1 MTGRSGIN
9 RSVTCPT
16 CRMLLT
22 SFAAYI
28 THLEEVH
35 HLSKNELHCPLCLKI
50 YKLRPLYKHHRA
62 CSSSKAVKVL
72 CRKCRALVDS
82 DKLSDHFKE
91 HTKKNEFFICPYR
104 HCMTAFGGNSLNL
117 TNYCVYT
124 TMNLYKAHRS
134 TVHSDAEYDE
144 GEIENADDL
153 DAMEEEEAELERQIQ
168 LEAFRARNDADDPD
182 DFHIDAEEVGDGE
195 QERDMEG
202 NGDAVEKELFKEKFI
217 SLWIRKYHVDLL
229 PQRIVNEVIET
240 LADLAVESSD
250 HLRSKMKNRFPDRR
264 MDVDEVFDQ
273 EDWLKAELTALKLK
287 STYARIRQA
296 NALTNVLTPEYV
308 TSFSNMQDTHSGD
321 IIRMRVKD
329 VLLRELHDCDWEPDV
344 NFGLPEEYDYVKN
357 LKRRVPELLSSFRDG
372 ERYKDVLGDVPV
384 DQQPPVLLQVYADGL
399 DRDLMGFTSGRNK
412 IHVTCIRN
420 IGLYDGLPRS
430 PSQYKLIQ
438 LLNENVKSS
447 NRYEEVML
455 PLVEDLNQLVQ
466 EGIFY
471 RGRKHAVRLV
481 HLQGD
486 GKERAAMFGMCD
498 TFSAVSHCDPW
509 SYLTRETRVNA
520 KKVEQFVKEAKS
532 YRTRATYEVD
542 VANLDGRERHVE
554 RLKKKKMKK
563 KPVKRLQKG
572 ADGAG
577 TSGSKAGNTRSGSA
591 HKLKS
596 KYSYSRGLKFNS
608 PWNDVTGFHVTD
620 NGALVPC
627 TSHDLYAGV
636 FRVDLARILVS
647 LCNDD
652 RFEWKVLQ
660 SQFRMRRLALKFEDR
675 ASWHDVICD
684 KPNFKK
690 LPGKHASVH
699 MIIRYFSTMFM
710 NRHPTDDL
718 FKSTAWQLYLLSKK
732 LSELVSSKVYSSR
745 TRNDL
750 KEHVAKYLRMK
761 LKFSEEHQDTV
772 WLKDCCTPKHLWM
785 IHYVN
790 AVQLSGPLCHL
801 ETNVAESKNGQL
813 RKHST
818 KACQTKNV
826 LQTIFKR
833 ELLKSAVDVW
843 TSKKRGDNQQPHHTI
858 DYTKMSKNKK
868 KAFTE
873 AGVLTDEVDI
883 LKSVSRYGYI
893 FRSEEGQVVA
903 EEEEKFSE
911 LLYVLSHK
919 ISKQLMLLVRP
930 VKVEFQ
936 KHLGLY
942 FVKEGKRAKL
952 LQFKHLVSSRPLFM
966 YEGIGPGG
974 SVVNYF
980 SLHESLPC

>member
-1 MTGRSGIN
+1 MTRHSGCN

-16 CRMLLT
+16 CRVLLP

-28 THLEEVH
+28 THLQEVH
-35 HLSKNELHCPLCLKI
+35 QVSENELYCPLCLKI
-50 YKLRPLYKHHRA
+50 FKSRPLYNHHRA

-72 CRKCRALVDS
+72 CRKCRALFDS
-82 DKLSDHFKE
+82 DKLTDHFME
-91 HTKKNEFFICPYR
+91 HAKKNESFICPYR
-104 HCMTAFGGNSLNL
+104 RCNTSFGGNSTNLN
-117 TNYCVYT
+117 NYYVYT
-124 TMNLYKAHRS
+124 TIRLYNAHRN
-134 TVHSDAEYDE
+134 TFHLDADYDDDAT
-144 GEIENADDL
+144 ENAEDL
-153 DAMEEEEAELERQIQ
+153 NAIEEEAVELERQIQ
-168 LEAFRARNDADDPD
+168 LEAFRAINDADDPD
-182 DFHIDAEEVGDGE
+182 DSEIEAEVVGDGD
-195 QERDMEG
+195 QEDYVEG
-202 NGDAVEKELFKEKFI
+202 NGDAVEKEAFKENFI
-217 SLWIRKYHVDLL
+217 ALWLRKYHVDLL
-229 PQRIVNEVIET
+229 PQRIVNELIVG
-240 LADLAVESSD
+240 LADLAIESSD
-250 HLRSKMKNRFPDRR
+250 HLRSEMKNIFPERHT
-264 MDVDEVFDQ
+264 DVDNIFEK
-273 EDWLKAELTALKLK
+273 EDWMRAELTALKLK
-287 STYARIRQA
+287 STNARLRQA
-296 NALTNVLTPEYV
+296 NALTNVLTPEYI
-308 TSFSNMQDTHSGD
+308 TSFPNIQGTHSDD
-321 IIRMRVKD
+321 IIRLRCKD
-329 VLLRELHDCDWEPDV
+329 VLLRELDDSNWEPDV

-357 LKRRVPELLSSFRDG
+357 LKRRDPDLLSSFRDG
-372 ERYKDVLGDVPV
+372 ERYKDVLADVPL
-384 DQQPPVLLQVYADGL
+384 DEQPPVLLQVYADGL

-455 PLVEDLNQLVQ
+455 PLVEDLKQLVE
-466 EGIFY
+466 EGIVY

-532 YRTRATYEVD
+532 YRTRATYAVD
-542 VANLDGRERHVE
+542 VANLDGREKHAE
-554 RLKKKKMKK
+554 RLKKNKMKK

-572 ADGAG
+572 ANGAG
-577 TSGSKAGNTRSGSA
+577 TSVSKGGNSRSGSA

-636 FRVDLARILVS
+636 FRVDLARIFVS

-652 RFEWKVLQ
+652 RFEWKELQ
-660 SQFRMRRLALKFEDR
+660 KQFRMRRLALKFEDR
-675 ASWHDVICD
+675 ASWYDVICD

-690 LPGKHASVH
+690 IPGKHATVH
-699 MIIRYFSTMFM
+699 MIIRYFSTLFM
-710 NRHPTDDL
+710 NRHPSDDL
-718 FKSTAWQLYLLSKK
+718 FKTTAWQLYLLTKK
-732 LSELVSSKVYSSR
+732 VSELVSSKVFSSL

-750 KEHVAKYLRMK
+750 KEQVAKYLKMK
-761 LKFSEEHQDTV
+761 LKFSEEHQDKV
-772 WLKDCCTPKHLWM
+772 WLNDCCTPKHLWM

-801 ETNVAESKNGQL
+801 ETNIAESKNGQL

-833 ELLKSAVDVW
+833 ELLKSAVEVW
-843 TSKKRGDNQQPHHTI
+843 TNQRRGETLHLHRTI
-858 DYTKMSKNKK
+858 KYTKLSKNEK

-873 AGVLTDEVDI
+873 ADVPTDEVDI
-883 LKSVSRYGYI
+883 LKSVSRYCYM
-893 FRSEEGQVVA
+893 FRSEERQVVA
-903 EEEEKFSE
+903 EGEDNFSE

-919 ISKQLMLLVRP
+919 ISKQLMMLVRP

-942 FVKEGKRAKL
+942 FVKEWKRAKL
-952 LQFKHLVSSRPLFM
+952 LQFKQLVSSRPLFM
-966 YEGIGPGG
+966 YEGRGPGG
-974 SVVNYF
+974 SVTNYF

>member
-1 MTGRSGIN
+1 MPRVRGNN

-16 CRMLLT
+16 CRVQLP

-35 HLSKNELHCPLCLKI
+35 YLSRDELHCPICLKI
-50 YKLRPLYKHHRA
+50 FKSRALYTHHRA
-62 CSSSKAVKVL
+62 CSSSQAVKVL

-82 DKLSDHFKE
+82 DKLCDHFKE
-91 HTKKNEFFICPYR
+91 HTKKNENFICPYR
-104 HCMTAFGGNSLNL
+104 HCQTSFGGNSTNLN
-117 TNYCVYT
+117 NYYVHT
-124 TMNLYKAHRS
+124 TINLYNVHRN
-134 TVHSDAEYDE
+134 TVHLDADYDDD
-144 GEIENADDL
+144 EIENAEDL
-153 DAMEEEEAELERQIQ
+153 STIEEEAEELERQMQ
-168 LEAFRARNDADDPD
+168 LEAFRARQDADDPD
-182 DFHIDAEEVGDGE
+182 DFQIDADEVGDDE
-195 QERDMEG
+195 QEEYEEG
-202 NGDAVEKELFKEKFI
+202 NGDAVEKGAFEEKFI
-217 SLWIRKYHVDLL
+217 SLWLMKYHVDLL
-229 PQRIVNEVIET
+229 PQRIVNELIDT
-240 LADLAVESSD
+240 LADLAIESSD
-250 HLRSKMKNRFPDRR
+250 HLRLKMKNRFPDRR
-264 MDVDEVFDQ
+264 ADIDEVFEQ
-273 EDWLKAELTALKLK
+273 EDWLRAELTAMKLK
-287 STYARIRQA
+287 SNYARLRQA
-296 NALTNVLTPEYV
+296 NALTNVLTPEYI
-308 TSFSNMQDTHSGD
+308 TSFPNIQGTHSGD
-321 IIRMRVKD
+321 IIRMNVKD
-329 VLLRELHDCDWEPDV
+329 VLLRELDDSNWEPDV
-344 NFGLPEEYDYVKN
+344 NFGLPEEYDYVKE
-357 LKRRVPELLSSFRDG
+357 LKRRVPEVWASFRDS
-372 ERYKDVLGDVPV
+372 ERYKDVLADVPI

-438 LLNENVKSS
+438 LMNENVKSV

-455 PLVEDLNQLVQ
+455 PIVEDLKQLVE
-466 EGIFY
+466 EGILY
-471 RGRKHAVRLV
+471 RGRKHAVRLA

-520 KKVEQFVKEAKS
+520 KKVEQFVKEAKT
-532 YRTRATYEVD
+532 YRTRTTYEVD
-542 VANLDGRERHVE
+542 VANLDGRERHAE

-563 KPVKRLQKG
+563 KAVKRLQKG
-572 ADGAG
+572 ANGAG
-577 TSGSKAGNTRSGSA
+577 ASGSKAGNTRSGSA

-620 NGALVPC
+620 NGAIVPC

-652 RFEWKVLQ
+652 KFEWKELQ
-660 SQFRMRRLALKFEDR
+660 NQFRMRRLALKFEDR

-699 MIIRYFSTMFM
+699 MIIRYFSALFM
-710 NRHPTDDL
+710 DRHPTDDL
-718 FKSTAWQLYLLSKK
+718 FKTTSWQLYLLAKK
-732 LSELVSSKVYSSR
+732 ISELVSSKVFSSR
-745 TRNDL
+745 TRNEL
-750 KEHVAKYLRMK
+750 KEQVTKYLRMK
-761 LKFSEEHQDTV
+761 LKFSEEHQNTD
-772 WLKDCCTPKHLWM
+772 WLNDCCTPKHLWM

-813 RKHST
+813 RKHSS
-818 KACQTKNV
+818 KAFQTKNV

-833 ELLKSAVDVW
+833 ELLKSAVEIW
-843 TSKKRGDNQQPHHTI
+843 TSKKRGESQHPSHTI
-858 DYTKMSKNKK
+858 DCKKLNKNKK

-873 AGVLTDEVDI
+873 AGVTTDEVDI
-883 LKSVSRYGYI
+883 LKSVSRYCYM
-893 FRSEEGQVVA
+893 FRSGEGQVVA
-903 EEEEKFSE
+903 EGEENYSE

-919 ISKQLMLLVRP
+919 ISKQLVLLVRP
-930 VKVEFQ
+930 VKVQFQ

-942 FVKEGKRAKL
+942 FVKDCKRAKI
-952 LQFKHLVSSRPLFM
+952 LQFKQLVSSRPLFM
-966 YEGIGPGG
+966 YKGIGPGG
-974 SVVNYF
+974 SVTNYF